1 MRLAISAVCI
11 WLAGCSFAPTYH
23 IPEMDLPAKYAEA
36 SDPVLSQ
43 IPAEWWTSYHDD
55 DLDALIRRI
64 DVTNQ
69 TLKKSIA
76 LLQDSRAQADAARA
90 AYFPTAGANASAT
103 SSHVSAN
110 VVGRSLAGKTT
121 PDRLIGFSATW
132 EPDLFGRIG
141 NAVDA
146 ATSRVQANAD
156 DVAAVRLTLLA
167 EVATDYFAIRSLD
180 REASLLRQTVDAY
193 SSVLSMVTNRYKGG
207 IAAESDVAQ
216 AQAQRDSTKAQLA
229 DLTLARTQLQ
239 HALATLVG
247 EPASTFSIAPHDA
260 YGTQLPEI
268 PAAVPSELLKR
279 RPDIAAVERRVS
291 AASSQIGVAKAA
303 FFPSLMLNLSGG
315 VESSGL
321 AGLLTAPGRFWA
333 VGPALA
339 ATIFDGGKRQAGVDS
354 AQAQFDAAAA
364 DYRQTVLTA
373 VQDVEDSYA
382 ATRLLTEAA
391 SSQEAA
397 VQASQR
403 ALAQATDRYKKG
415 AAAYLDVNVV
425 EATTL
430 TNERTL
436 ESIHRRQ
443 LVSSVALFRSLGG
456 GWQAKDG
463 ADAQTTNVDPL
474 ATSEPATPEGPHSKR

>member
-1 MRLAISAVCI
+1 MDPVTRSLRVELDVDSQGGKILPGAYAEVHIVPEADR
-11 WLAGCSFAPTYH
+11 AGL
-23 IPEMDLPAKYAEA
+23 DLPASTLMFPAGGASVAIVDQNGKVAIQKIQLGRDFGSHVEVLGGLAASAKVIVNPGMGSSAARASECLRRRRSRLKELNREEA
-36 SDPVLSQ
+36 GHKCGLCMASGMLFRTDLPHSGDGSSSKVCRSERSSPESDS
-43 IPAEWWTSYHDD
+43 AEWWTSYHDD

-156 DVAAVRLTLLA
+156 DVAAVRLTLQA

-291 AASSQIGVAKAA
+291 AANSQIGVAKAA
-303 FFPSLMLNLSGG
+303 FFRVSC
-315 VESSGL
+315 
-321 AGLLTAPGRFWA
+321 
-333 VGPALA
+333 
-339 ATIFDGGKRQAGVDS
+339 
-354 AQAQFDAAAA
+354 
-364 DYRQTVLTA
+364 
-373 VQDVEDSYA
+373 
-382 ATRLLTEAA
+382 
-391 SSQEAA
+391 
-397 VQASQR
+397 
-403 ALAQATDRYKKG
+403 
-415 AAAYLDVNVV
+415 
-425 EATTL
+425 
-430 TNERTL
+430 
-436 ESIHRRQ
+436 SI
-443 LVSSVALFRSLGG
+443 
-456 GWQAKDG
+456 
-463 ADAQTTNVDPL
+463 
-474 ATSEPATPEGPHSKR
+474 